1 MAWYLCSFPGMA
13 GRGVLVGFSSIT
25 VTKELMKLCV
35 LGTQSWPGNFYE
47 LCGAETP
54 FPWVVSS
61 AAFELSHCGS
71 GQNPQGSPVRENPR
85 AGRKCC

>member
-1 MAWYLCSFPGMA
+1 MAWYPCSFPGVA
-13 GRGVLVGFSSIT
+13 GRGVSVGFSSIT
-25 VTKELMKLCV
+25 VTKELMRLCV
-35 LGTQSWPGNFYE
+35 LGTQSWPGNFYG